1 MQAQKSKI
9 ASNETQLQRGKNISR
24 ALFFFIFVLVMSI
37 PLLDILAGF
46 AIILYMPMLI
56 FARSAQRAV
65 DFGWL
70 LLGAVICMFGFFL
83 PGIFEGPTSSGFFHG
98 WLLEVFLNAV
108 VGWFILGRRLG
119 HLFVQ
124 PTSDV

>member
-9 ASNETQLQRGKNISR
+9 ASVETQMQRGKNIGS

-70 LLGAVICMFGFFL
+70 LLGAALCMFGFFL

-98 WLLEVFLNAV
+98 WLLEVILNAA
-108 VGWFILGRRLG
+108 VGWFILARRLG
-119 HLFVQ
+119 HLFAT
-124 PTSDV
+124 PNGDA